1 MFRTRYNLRSCEED
15 RLLHESSILEFARQN
30 CRACPQEEDKSKEI
44 TDNIVAIHIIDNKLT
59 LLETSKALVERL

>member
-15 RLLHESSILEFARQN
+15 RLLHESSILEVARHN
-30 CRACPQEEDKSKEI
+30 CRACPQEDKGKEI

-59 LLETSKALVERL
+59 LLETSKALDERL

>member
-1 MFRTRYNLRSCEED
+1 MWK
-15 RLLHESSILEFARQN
+15 ILTTARHN
-30 CRACPQEEDKSKEI
+30 CRACPREEDKGKEI